1 MDASSY
7 NYITPTGDVLVDVNT
22 DDGSCIALLL
32 GCLDATACNYSEL
45 ANTGDNL
52 CEYAAEGYDCYGYEL
67 SVAYEIGDLVE
78 GGIVFYIN
86 ETGEHG
92 LVAALED
99 FNSNY
104 QWGCSGT
111 ELSGAEAIGTGYQN
125 TLDIVAGCSET
136 NTAAFN
142 ALNSTTEGYTDWFL
156 PSKDELIEMYSTIG
170 QGGTEGNIGGFE
182 NDWYWSSSEYSSY
195 GAWTVSF
202 TSGHPYFFN
211 KYNSYRVRIIR
222 AF

>member
-45 ANTGDNL
+45 ANTDDNL
-52 CEYAAEGYDCYGYEL
+52 CEYAAEGYDCEGNEL
-67 SVAYEIGDLVE
+67 YEIGDQVE
-78 GGIVFYIN
+78 GGMVFYVD
-86 ETGEHG
+86 ETGQHG

-99 FNSNY
+99 LGQFE
-104 QWGCSGT
+104 WGCYGT
-111 ELSGAEAIGTGYQN
+111 TLSEADGQAIGTGYQN

-142 ALNSTTEGYTDWFL
+142 ALNSTTEGYTDWYL
-156 PSKDELIEMYSTIG
+156 PSKNELLEMYNTLG
-170 QGGTEGNIGGFE
+170 NGGSQGNIGGFD
-182 NDWYWSSSEYSSY
+182 NNWYWSSSEYNYSH
-195 GAWTVSF
+195 AWYVIFDDGHT
-202 TSGHPYFFN
+202 TSVN
-211 KYNSYRVRIIR
+211 EKYSTFRVRIIR